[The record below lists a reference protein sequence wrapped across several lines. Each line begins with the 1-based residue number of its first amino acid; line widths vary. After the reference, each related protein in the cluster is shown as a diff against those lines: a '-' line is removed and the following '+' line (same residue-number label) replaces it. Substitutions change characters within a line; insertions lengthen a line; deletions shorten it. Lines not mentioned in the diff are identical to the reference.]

1 MRAFWIVIAM
11 FVASGLGLAVWT
23 RGGAERARERARQ
36 AEARAEEARTLARA
50 REGALP
56 SKARAETE
64 PGGALIV
71 APTPGV
77 PVAAPSGTNSG
88 VPETVTPAAPSS
100 KANEELPKSTKDL
113 IDQSA
118 TVSATL
124 YVRDR
129 EGKDVARGVGFLIAS
144 DLLVTSGAMLK
155 SAHAVEVHVGSLG
168 VQSALGTIAED
179 TARDLVIVKLS
190 QPVPQVQALRL
201 STSDPTTGQE
211 VVVVARGTG
220 PEPLV
225 STGTIA
231 AVTEDGTLGRVL
243 TLSIS
248 GSALT
253 PGAAVLNTAGAV
265 VGVVCEPVL
274 LAKGPMSVLAAQ
286 GLAAIPRHALT
297 PFGMYASAKKKPGE
311 PSDAASASGP
321 PKADAASA
329 GGEAK
334 LTKRDD
340 GSLLVDDRYVVKG
353 EGTKD
358 KPYEVTWEQLL
369 SAQDTY
375 DPRSGKKVLPGRVT
389 MLDGKYVKLTGYV
402 AFPLYVDQ
410 PTELLSMLNQW
421 DGCCIGV
428 PPTPYDAVEVKLTG
442 TVTKDQKL
450 TTYGEVEGKL
460 SVKPYLVGEWLVGLY
475 LMDEA
480 KLTTKQFG
488 GFGS

>member
-1 MRAFWIVIAM
+1 MRAFWTLIAV
-11 FVASGLGLAVWT
+11 FVLAAAGLVVSKLRT
-23 RGGAERARERARQ
+23 GAERDKAIDAQTKAQEARDLAKARES
-36 AEARAEEARTLARA
+36 
-50 REGALP
+50 ALS
-56 SKARAETE
+56 SKMRSASD
-64 PGGALIV
+64 PGEALIV
-71 APTPGV
+71 APTPGSA
-77 PVAAPSGTNSG
+77 PAKAAT
-88 VPETVTPAAPSS
+88 PEATPAP
-100 KANEELPKSTKDL
+100 ELALSTKDL
-113 IDQSA
+113 IDQTA

-124 YVRDR
+124 FVRDR
-129 EGKDVARGVGFLIAS
+129 EGKDIARGVGFLIAS
-144 DLLVTSGAMLK
+144 DLVVTTGAMLR

-168 VQSALGTIAED
+168 VQSALGTVAED
-179 TARDLVIVKLS
+179 VARDLVFVKLS

-201 STSDPTTGQE
+201 STSDPVTGQE

-220 PEPLV
+220 PEPMV
-225 STGTIA
+225 STGTLA
-231 AVTEDGTLGRVL
+231 AVAEDGTLGRVL

-248 GSALT
+248 GAPLT

-265 VGVVCEPVL
+265 IGVVSEPVMK
-274 LAKGPMSVLAAQ
+274 AKGAMSVLASQ
-286 GLAAIPRHALT
+286 GLAAIPRHVLT
-297 PFGMYASAKKKPGE
+297 PFGMYASAHKKPEERPGATPE
-311 PSDAASASGP
+311 ASPTPSGTSD
-321 PKADAASA
+321 
-329 GGEAK
+329 AK

-340 GSLLVDDRYVVKG
+340 GSLLVDDRFVVKG
-353 EGTKD
+353 DGTKE
-358 KPYEVTWEQLL
+358 KPYEVTWEQLI

-375 DPRSGKKVLPGRVT
+375 DPRSGKKNLPGRVT
-389 MLDGKYVKLTGYV
+389 MLDGKYVRLTGYV

-450 TTYGEVEGKL
+450 TTYGVVEGKL